1 MDHSPARGN
10 AASTEVQCVSYRK
23 LGMLALAA
31 TFVGLVLW
39 GTQQSNSDAVL
50 AQEGIQSSV
59 QGGGTGRASGISA
72 GAQHSSLRNAQPGLG
87 GEGKKSGGETPPSA
101 NKAPAVQQVDPP
113 ATGLVRGA
121 VLDFDLGVTR
131 ALPVQSKAD
140 GPGFVR
146 APASACG
153 DWGRTSPS
161 NGHTGPSNVPRLFKS
176 NFDMPGTPHPY
187 VKHGERTAFLT
198 QAAAEKGEAAPGAD
212 IGALAGNGGV
222 SPTEAAHQKCPKGVQ
237 MDDGEIA
244 AMHKWMAEGAAAHG
258 HSHLTSMH
266 MEWGTGGSTLLN
278 GLRAGHIF
286 AVEHHPE
293 WCALISRCFESLGWN
308 HITAVCAA
316 VDLQQHDWCP
326 SSHSNTGLS
335 EGGMG
340 AFHAYV
346 NAPLSVIPLPG
357 QPAPVLDSILVD
369 GRARIACALRAYAFM
384 DMDTALMIH
393 DSNREYY
400 TRHLAP
406 YFNFNKARDCTLPAR
421 GICRLYPKKEFVGR
435 VLPEDF
441 IARVADLYN
450 DGTWQPVPPPPV
462 ESMPLL
468 SELLAA

>member
-1 MDHSPARGN
+1 M
-10 AASTEVQCVSYRK
+10 V
-23 LGMLALAA
+23 ALATA
-31 TFVGLVLW
+31 FVGLVLW
-39 GTQQSNSDAVL
+39 GTQQGGSEGPL
-50 AQEGIQSSV
+50 AQEGLK
-59 QGGGTGRASGISA
+59 GRSGNVRA
-72 GAQHSSLRNAQPGLG
+72 GANGAGDGNVAATGVPATNQNGAPHHQGNGPQTPKEGPGKESTPVSPPTQASANVLEFDPQTSRQLPLQDKASSPGFARAPSSACSSWARSNEAPTDQHSQNIP
-87 GEGKKSGGETPPSA
+87 K
-101 NKAPAVQQVDPP
+101 
-113 ATGLVRGA
+113 
-121 VLDFDLGVTR
+121 
-131 ALPVQSKAD
+131 
-140 GPGFVR
+140 
-146 APASACG
+146 
-153 DWGRTSPS
+153 
-161 NGHTGPSNVPRLFKS
+161 LFKS
-176 NFDMPGTPHPY
+176 NLDMPGTPYAY

-198 QAAAEKGEAAPGAD
+198 QASAEKGKAAPGAN
-212 IGALAGNGGV
+212 IGALAGDGGV
-222 SPTEAAHQKCPKGVQ
+222 TPAEAAHQKCPKGVQ

-308 HITAVCAA
+308 HITAVCAPA
-316 VDLQQHDWCP
+316 DLQQHDWCP
-326 SSHSNTGLS
+326 PSHSNTGLS

-340 AFHAYV
+340 AFHTYV

-406 YFNFNKARDCTLPAR
+406 YFNFNKARDCTLPSR

-441 IARVADLYN
+441 IAKVADLYN
-450 DGTWQPVPPPPV
+450 DRTWQPVPPPPV